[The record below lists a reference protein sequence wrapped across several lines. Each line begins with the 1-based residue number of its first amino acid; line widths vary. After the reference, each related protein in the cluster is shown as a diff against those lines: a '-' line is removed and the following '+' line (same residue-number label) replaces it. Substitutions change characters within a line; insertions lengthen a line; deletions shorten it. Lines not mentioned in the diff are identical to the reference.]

1 CRWCAARA
9 RHRRSRRPFRRDLL
23 SDADARARADRF
35 RDRIPMDGT
44 DRRFERALRCRS
56 PCPRGHRLQRARP
69 HVRAR
74 GDRVRARRSRHLG
87 SRAVALRPSAERSS
101 RERAPLARAGIRHR
115 APSPFGVRHR
125 RHDRRGRR
133 RALGVLDPFRL
144 RAGRRTRELGPGVRH
159 RSRGR
164 RGDARRADRRVR
176 ARFAHR
182 ACRAVAPPDGPADIG
197 GDPRTG
203 VHRLRAVREA
213 GHGRARPVR
222 LSTGTTSMI
231 EVRELRR
238 AFGGVVA
245 LDGVTLTLAL
255 GERRAVIGP
264 NGAGKTTLINTLAGE
279 TAPTGGTIR
288 LAGRDITRLRS
299 WQRARLGLA
308 HVYQRTELF
317 ASLSARDNV
326 GLAIAALR
334 GPYRVFR
341 AAPRAEYSEG
351 EAVLESVGLAGRE
364 GVAARELSHG
374 ERRQL
379 ELAVTLAQRPRVLLL
394 DEPTA
399 GMSPLE
405 TARITEL
412 IAGLDRA
419 LTILIVE
426 HDMDVVFR
434 LADRVTVLHEGRVI
448 ADGTAADVRGDVR
461 VHDVYLGKAVS
472 VA

>member
-1 CRWCAARA
+1 
-9 RHRRSRRPFRRDLL
+9 
-23 SDADARARADRF
+23 
-35 RDRIPMDGT
+35 
-44 DRRFERALRCRS
+44 
-56 PCPRGHRLQRARP
+56 
-69 HVRAR
+69 
-74 GDRVRARRSRHLG
+74 
-87 SRAVALRPSAERSS
+87 
-101 RERAPLARAGIRHR
+101 
-115 APSPFGVRHR
+115 
-125 RHDRRGRR
+125 
-133 RALGVLDPFRL
+133 
-144 RAGRRTRELGPGVRH
+144 
-159 RSRGR
+159 
-164 RGDARRADRRVR
+164 
-176 ARFAHR
+176 
-182 ACRAVAPPDGPADIG
+182 
-197 GDPRTG
+197 
-203 VHRLRAVREA
+203 
-213 GHGRARPVR
+213 
-222 LSTGTTSMI
+222 MI

-245 LDGVTLTLAL
+245 LDGVSLKIAQ

-264 NGAGKTTLINTLAGE
+264 NGAGKTTLINILAGE
-279 TAPTGGTIR
+279 IPPTEGAVR
-288 LAGRDITRLRS
+288 LAGEDVTRLRS

-317 ASLSARDNV
+317 PPLSARENV
-326 GLAIAALR
+326 ALAVGARR

-341 AAPRAEYSEG
+341 APPRSEYV
-351 EAVLESVGLAGRE
+351 EAGAMLERVGLAGRE
-364 GVAARELSHG
+364 GVLVRALSHG

-379 ELAVTLAQRPRVLLL
+379 ELAVALAQRPRVLLL

-399 GMSPLE
+399 GMSPAE

-461 VHDVYLGKAVS
+461 VHDVYLGKAVT